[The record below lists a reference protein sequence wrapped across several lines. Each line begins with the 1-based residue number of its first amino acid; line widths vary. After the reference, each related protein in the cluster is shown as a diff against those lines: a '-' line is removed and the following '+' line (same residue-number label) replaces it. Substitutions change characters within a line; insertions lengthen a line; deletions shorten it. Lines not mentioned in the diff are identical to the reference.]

1 MFENSCINL
10 LVNDKDNDQ
19 RSLWLIE
26 IQILQFLSSHQE
38 HEEQSKLSYLN
49 EIFESRHNDIIQAAN
64 TLYKTLIKTFDNC
77 YTGKGINIKR
87 NMFNIYSIELLNY
100 LMTQQMKFKQVEN
113 FYQLNRQLLTNSI
126 SIRDY
131 TAFLRT
137 DLKFDLERSIGIAN
151 TVYMAHDRIKKF
163 CSGIISN
170 VYYFEFIQPKIKCCE
185 FCSIN
190 KNNIFL
196 ISDVLALHS
205 KHVKPAFIF
214 GGKLE
219 CTGYWE
225 PDPLYKIN

>member
-10 LVNDKDNDQ
+10 LLNDDNDQ

-26 IQILQFLSSHQE
+26 IQILQFLSTHQE
-38 HEEQSKLSYLN
+38 HEEQSRLNYLN
-49 EIFESRHNDIIQAAN
+49 EIFESSHSEIVIDTN
-64 TLYKTLIKTFDNC
+64 TLYKSLIEAFYKC
-77 YTGKGINIKR
+77 YDSKGIKIKR
-87 NMFNIYSIELLNY
+87 NMFDIYPTELLNY
-100 LMTQQMKFKQVEN
+100 LMTEQMKFNQVEK

-151 TVYMAHDRIKKF
+151 TVYMAHDRITKF

-170 VYYFEFIQPKIKCCE
+170 VYYFEFIQPKLKCCE

-190 KNNIFL
+190 KNQIFL
-196 ISDVLALHS
+196 ISDILALHS
-205 KHVKPAFIF
+205 NHLKPAFVF
-214 GGKLE
+214 GGNLE
-219 CTGYWE
+219 CTGLWE
-225 PDPLYKIN
+225 PDPLYRIN